1 MNIQIRNAARGGA
14 ETAAVGG
21 EAGGGWLAGGGS
33 PRASDVRRA

>member
-1 MNIQIRNAARGGA
+1 MNIQIHSAVRDGT

-21 EAGGGWLAGGGS
+21 EAGGAVAGGGS

>member
-1 MNIQIRNAARGGA
+1 MNIQIRSAVRGGG

-21 EAGGGWLAGGGS
+21 EAGGERGAGGGS